1 MASVY
6 LAGPDV
12 FLADAVDVGAM
23 KKARCEDYGLIGV
36 FPLDAELS
44 LERQDGISERIFNA
58 NVALMRQCAALIA
71 NVTPFRGLS
80 VDAGTAFEVGFAFAL
95 GKPVFAYTN
104 IATPYR
110 DRVVDACGSI
120 GVARGREFAGDGMG
134 VENFGLVDNLMIAEA
149 VRAQGWDIVVHDAP
163 PQRRFT
169 DLEGFDR
176 CLRQAAAFFRAGRKG
191 AAAA

>member
-12 FLADAVDVGAM
+12 FLADAVEVGEK
-23 KKARCEDYGLIGV
+23 KKARCKDYGLIGV

-58 NVALMRQCAALIA
+58 NVALMRQCSAVIA

-80 VDAGTAFEVGFAFAL
+80 ADAGTAFELGFAFAL

-104 IATPYR
+104 IAIPYR

-120 GVARGREFAGDGMG
+120 GAAGGREFAGDGMS

-149 VRAQGWDIVVHDAP
+149 VRAQGWDIVAQDAP

-169 DLEGFDR
+169 DLDGFDR